1 MATIYDVAKKA
12 GVGVGTVSRVLN
24 ASTHVSP
31 QTRERVLLAMQELDY
46 QPNAVARSLATRR
59 TNSIGVLVPFF
70 TRHFFIE
77 VLRGIQDVA
86 HRMDQGIFL
95 YNVQKHQQKETYL
108 ARIPVERRVD
118 GLIVITLRIRDQH
131 AARFQKGKLPVI
143 LVDSDHPTLPSL
155 VVDNAYG
162 AKLATEH
169 LLGLG
174 HKKIAFINGLM
185 RYHASRS
192 RKDGFEEAFTLAGL
206 EPSPKLMVETEFD
219 RPGGQQ
225 GMAFLWEAGE
235 RPTAVF
241 AASDLQAIGVIEFL
255 KSKGVRVPEDVA
267 VVGYDDI
274 EMAEL
279 LGLTTIRQPMYT
291 MGAEAAQR
299 LMGGLAPPPAG
310 EGWPR
315 VYQPELVIRKSS
327 GC

>member
-24 ASTHVSP
+24 ANAHVSP

-46 QPNAVARSLATRR
+46 QPHAVARSLATSR

-86 HRMDQGIFL
+86 HRTDQGIFL

-131 AARFQKGKLPVI
+131 AAKFLKGKLPVI
-143 LVDSDHPTLPSL
+143 LVDSYHPTLPSL

-162 AKLATEH
+162 AKIATEH
-169 LLGLG
+169 LLSLG

-185 RYHASRS
+185 RYHASRA
-192 RKDGFEEAFTLAGL
+192 RKDGFAEAFTLAGL
-206 EPSPKLMVETEFD
+206 TPDSNLIVETEFD
-219 RPGGQQ
+219 RPGGEQ
-225 GMAFLWEAGE
+225 GMASLWEGGA

-241 AASDLQAIGVIEFL
+241 AASDLQAIGAIEFL

-291 MGAEAAQR
+291 MGAEAAER
-299 LMGGLAPPPAG
+299 LLGGLPPPPAA

-315 VYQPELVIRKSS
+315 VYKPELVIRKSS

>member
-24 ASTHVSP
+24 ANVHVSP
-31 QTRERVLLAMQELDY
+31 QTRERVLLAIEELDY
-46 QPNAVARSLATRR
+46 QPHAVARSLATRR

-86 HRMDQGIFL
+86 HRTDQGIFL
-95 YNVQKHQQKETYL
+95 YNVQKHDQKETYL

-118 GLIVITLRIRDQH
+118 GLIVITLRIRDGH
-131 AARFQKGKLPVI
+131 AAKFQKGKLPVI
-143 LVDSDHPTLPSL
+143 LVDSYHPILPSL

-174 HKKIAFINGLM
+174 HQKIAFLNGLM
-185 RYHASRS
+185 RYHASRA
-192 RKDGFEEAFTLAGL
+192 RKDGFEEAYSQSGL
-206 EPSPKLMVETEFD
+206 QPDPKLVVETEFD
-219 RPGGQQ
+219 RSGGKQ
-225 GMAFLWEAGE
+225 GMAFLWERGA
-235 RPTAVF
+235 RPTAIF
-241 AASDLQAIGVIEFL
+241 AASDLQAIGAIEFL
-255 KSKGVRVPEDVA
+255 KTKGVRVPEDMA
-267 VVGYDDI
+267 IVGYDDI

-291 MGAEAAQR
+291 MGAEAAER
-299 LMGGLAPPPAG
+299 LLGGLEPPPTT
-310 EGWPR
+310 EGPR
-315 VYQPELVIRKSS
+315 VYRPELVIREST

>member
-24 ASTHVSP
+24 SSVHVSP
-31 QTRERVLLAMQELDY
+31 QTRERVLLAIEELDY
-46 QPNAVARSLATRR
+46 QPNAAARSLATSR

-70 TRHFFIE
+70 TKHFFIE
-77 VLRGIQDVA
+77 VLKGIQDIA
-86 HRMDQGIFL
+86 HRTDQGIFL
-95 YNVQKHQQKETYL
+95 YNVQTHQQKEKHL

-131 AARFQKGKLPVI
+131 AAKFQRGKLPVI
-143 LVDSDHPTLPSL
+143 LVDSHHPSLPSL

-169 LLGLG
+169 LLKLG
-174 HKKIAFINGLM
+174 HSKIAFINGLM
-185 RYHASRS
+185 RYHASRA
-192 RKDGFEEAFTLAGL
+192 RKEGFEEAYTQAGL
-206 EPSPKLMVETEFD
+206 TPIPELCVETEFD
-219 RPGGQQ
+219 RQGGQQ
-225 GMAFLWEAGE
+225 GMRELWERGV

-241 AASDLQAIGVIEFL
+241 AASDLQAIGAIEFL
-255 KSKGVRVPEDVA
+255 KTKGVRVPEDMA
-267 VVGYDDI
+267 IVGYDDI

-291 MGAEAAQR
+291 MGAEAAKQ
-299 LMGGLAPPPAG
+299 LIGGLPPAPLD
-310 EGWPR
+310 EGWPK
-315 VYQPELVIRKSS
+315 VYKPKLVIRNST